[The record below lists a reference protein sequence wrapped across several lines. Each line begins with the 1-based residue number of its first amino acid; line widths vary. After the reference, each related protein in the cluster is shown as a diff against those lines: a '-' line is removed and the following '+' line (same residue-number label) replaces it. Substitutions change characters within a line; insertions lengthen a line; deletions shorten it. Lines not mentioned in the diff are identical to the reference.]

1 MVEADACRGGRAAVL
16 DGHDAAGF
24 FYFFSRAGAG
34 WPAGRGMHPPP
45 KGDPGLCEWRR
56 HVNICH
62 PPNTQFFSTLP
73 LHRVFA
79 SISHRGG
86 NQKFMKNQK
95 RILEEYRSSALRAE
109 MLKQELKELERSTW
123 HTSTS
128 GMLKGYGSGKERFCE
143 ARSSLQQKLENEI
156 FELTKKREKVL
167 SLTNSLDDDLLKLVL
182 ELKYV
187 RGLTYEKI
195 ADVIRYSLRQTMRL
209 HNKAISMLEEKAK

>member
-1 MVEADACRGGRAAVL
+1 
-16 DGHDAAGF
+16 
-24 FYFFSRAGAG
+24 
-34 WPAGRGMHPPP
+34 
-45 KGDPGLCEWRR
+45 
-56 HVNICH
+56 
-62 PPNTQFFSTLP
+62 
-73 LHRVFA
+73 
-79 SISHRGG
+79 
-86 NQKFMKNQK
+86 MKNQK

-123 HTSTS
+123 HTSTA
-128 GMLKGYGSGKERFCE
+128 GMLKVSGSGQERFCE

-195 ADVIRYSLRQTMRL
+195 ADVIHYSLRQTMRL
-209 HNKAISMLEEKAK
+209 HNKAISISRIRSCLPAYSWQCWACSSIPPLPVFPTHLVQ

>member
-1 MVEADACRGGRAAVL
+1 
-16 DGHDAAGF
+16 
-24 FYFFSRAGAG
+24 
-34 WPAGRGMHPPP
+34 
-45 KGDPGLCEWRR
+45 
-56 HVNICH
+56 
-62 PPNTQFFSTLP
+62 
-73 LHRVFA
+73 
-79 SISHRGG
+79 
-86 NQKFMKNQK
+86 MKNQK

-123 HTSTS
+123 HTSTA
-128 GMLKGYGSGKERFCE
+128 GMLKCYVSGQERFCE

-195 ADVIRYSLRQTMRL
+195 ADVIHYSLRQTMRL
-209 HNKAISMLEEKAK
+209 HNKAISMLEGKAE